1 MYSIIKNSIHYSQL
15 KAILSDLIKL
25 LLIYIGIHII
35 QNQMSKKSINKKKI
49 IIYTTKTCGYCY
61 LAKKLLKKYSLK
73 YKEIDVSNNNIV
85 INEMIRK
92 SSGIKTV
99 PQIFFNNKHIG
110 GFYELNQLHLNGN
123 LTKSL

>member
-1 MYSIIKNSIHYSQL
+1 
-15 KAILSDLIKL
+15 
-25 LLIYIGIHII
+25 
-35 QNQMSKKSINKKKI
+35 MSKKLINETKI

-61 LAKKLLKKYSLK
+61 LAKNLLKKYSLK
-73 YKEIDVSNNNIV
+73 YKEIDVSNNSMV

-99 PQIFFNNKHIG
+99 PQIFFNNNHIG